1 MSNAGNDGGVVD
13 SDGWRLFKI
22 IVIEDDEGLNHL
34 IQKRLKREGFQTG
47 FALSGKEAI
56 DKITGAGNELLLIDY
71 KLPDMNG
78 MQLAERLK
86 QKLPQIP
93 DFIVMTGYGDER
105 IAVDMMKLGARE
117 YLIKEADF
125 TTILP
130 EKVKRICVDI
140 EKHRKL
146 AETEE
151 ELERSRELLTEIGRM
166 AQIGAWELDLFSNRV
181 SWTEITK
188 EIHEVPKDFTPIL
201 EEALDFYPKESR
213 SIVEKAIR
221 DAIDKGI
228 DFDLEIPLI
237 TAKGRQIWTHS
248 IGKPL
253 MKDGKCVRLRG
264 TFQDITARKIAEEEI
279 KKSESRLKRT
289 EELAKIGSWD
299 WDVATDTVTWSD
311 ELFRIFQLDPKDGA
325 PSFAEHSKMYSEESL
340 KLLTRAVEKAVAEG
354 ISYHLDLILIRSS
367 GESLNCAVKGYAKK
381 DISGKVI
388 GLYGSF
394 QDITERKEHEKKL
407 VKLNGQLSLAQNIA
421 KLGYWS
427 FDVKSQIPSWTDE
440 VFEMYAVPKEN
451 GEPNYFEQKKF
462 VHPDDWAY
470 FDNAVQKLI
479 EEEVPYDIQI
489 RLVHRDNKIV
499 WIRIKGFCRKDERGE
514 VNELYGVVQDITD
527 YKKVEKQL
535 VDQKLL
541 FETMFNA
548 IEDGIIVS
556 DTSRKIIL
564 ANKGIK
570 TTFGYSPEEIIG
582 KTTKILYADEQ
593 KYKEAGTMVFGK
605 NAKSQ
610 DQFFVTDFKDK
621 NNLVFPGETFGRK
634 LFNTEGEWIGNL
646 GMMRNVTERLAVVE
660 ELRRAKEKAEES
672 DRLKSAFLANMSH
685 EIRTPMNGILGFT
698 SLLQDPELSGEDQ
711 KQFLDIIMQSGN
723 RLLET
728 VNDLMDIAKI
738 ETGLMDVSLEEMNVK
753 KEINQLYDFFT
764 EEANRKGLKLMCT
777 CLLSSDE
784 EIIETDI
791 KKFISITTNLIK
803 NAIKYTKAGSIE
815 IKIEKKDGKLICQ
828 VIDTGIGIPCEKQQ
842 AIFERFIQGDIATKR
857 AYEGSGLGLAIAKA
871 YVQMLNGE
879 IGVKSEEDK
888 GSTFYFSIPLK
899 NSKIKDNQ
907 TKDNTLAAMSGTDN
921 KNLKILIAEDDL
933 ASYQY
938 LSILLKSFSTE
949 IIHATTGVQ
958 TIELV
963 NNNPDIDLIMMDIQ
977 MPEKNGYEAT
987 KEIREFNK
995 DVVIVAQTAFAM
1007 EGDREKALAAGCN
1020 DYISKPIKR
1029 DVLVDLIH
1037 QLF

>member
-1 MSNAGNDGGVVD
+1 MAKAGNDGGVID

-47 FALSGKEAI
+47 FARSGKEAI
-56 DKITGAGNELLLIDY
+56 DKITGAENELLLIDY

-78 MQLAERLK
+78 MQLVERLK

-93 DFIVMTGYGDER
+93 DFIAMTGYGDER

-125 TTILP
+125 ITILP
-130 EKVKRICVDI
+130 EKIKRICIDI
-140 EKHRKL
+140 ETDRRL
-146 AETEE
+146 SETEK
-151 ELERSRELLTEIGRM
+151 ELTQSLDYLNEIGKIARV
-166 AQIGAWELDLFSNRV
+166 GGWELDIATNRV
-181 SWTEITK
+181 HWNEVTK
-188 EIHEVPKDFTPIL
+188 EIYEVPSDYLPTL
-201 EEALDFYPKESR
+201 EEALNFFSTESR
-213 SIVEKAIR
+213 RIIEKSVR
-221 DAIDKGI
+221 TAIDERVGYE
-228 DFDLEIPLI
+228 LEIPMV
-237 TAKGRQIWTHS
+237 TAKKRQIWTHT
-248 IGKPL
+248 ICKPVIEA
-253 MKDGKCVRLRG
+253 GKCVRLRG

-299 WDVATDTVTWSD
+299 WDVATDTVNWSD
-311 ELFRIFQLDPKDGA
+311 ELFRIFQIDPPKGA
-325 PSFAEHSKMYSEESL
+325 PSFAEHSKMYSKESL
-340 KLLTRAVEKAVAEG
+340 KLHSKAVEKAVAEG
-354 ISYHLDLILIRSS
+354 ISYHLDLVIIRSN
-367 GESLNCAVKGYAKK
+367 GEKLNCAVKGYAKK

-394 QDITERKEHEKKL
+394 QDITERKKHEKKL
-407 VKLNGQLSLAQNIA
+407 VKLNDQLSLAQNIG

-451 GEPNYFEQKKF
+451 GEPNYLEQKKF
-462 VHPDDWAY
+462 VHPDDWVY

-489 RLVHRDNKIV
+489 RIVHRDNKIV
-499 WIRIKGFCRKDERGE
+499 WIRIKGFCRKDEHGE
-514 VNELYGVVQDITD
+514 VSELYGVVQDITD
-527 YKKVEKQL
+527 YKSVEAQL
-535 VDQKLL
+535 NDQKLL

-548 IEDGIIVS
+548 IQDGIIVT

-564 ANKGIK
+564 ANDGMK
-570 TTFGYSPEEIIG
+570 TTFGYAPEEIIG

-593 KYKEAGTMVFGK
+593 KYEETGLMVFGK

-621 NNLVFPGETFGRK
+621 NNHIFPGEAFGRK
-634 LFNTEGEWIGNL
+634 LYNAERKWIGNL
-646 GMMRNVTERLAVVE
+646 GMMRNITERQNFIL
-660 ELRRAKEKAEES
+660 ELNRAKEKAEES

-698 SLLQDPELSGEDQ
+698 SLLQDPELSDEDQ
-711 KQFLDIIMQSGN
+711 KQFLDIIMKSGS

-753 KEINQLYDFFT
+753 NEINQLIDFFT
-764 EEANRKGLKLMCT
+764 EEADRKGLKLMYT

-791 KKFISITTNLIK
+791 KKFISIITNLVK
-803 NAIKYTKAGSIE
+803 NAIKYTKAGFIE
-815 IKIEKKDGKLICQ
+815 IKIERKDGKLLCQ
-828 VIDTGIGIPCEKQQ
+828 VKDTGIGIPFEKQQ

-857 AYEGSGLGLAIAKA
+857 AYEGSGLGLSIAKA

-879 IGVKSEEDK
+879 IGVKSEEEK

-899 NSKIKDNQ
+899 NSKTKNSK
-907 TKDNTLAAMSGTDN
+907 TKDSTLVAMSGVDN

-933 ASYQY
+933 ASSQY

-949 IIHATTGVQ
+949 IIHATNGVQ

-963 NNNPDIDLIMMDIQ
+963 KNNPDVDLIMMDIQ

-987 KEIREFNK
+987 RAIREFNK

-1029 DVLVDLIH
+1029 DLLVDLIH